1 MVFASPIFL
10 FAFMPLAVGLC
21 MLARWTKRPWVR
33 NGLLLLLSLA
43 FYAWGEP
50 MYVFL
55 MLGAILANYLLAFR
69 VRKSRLVFV
78 CAMALDLGLLAVFK
92 YLDLLI
98 SAANGLFRLNLP
110 GAHLAL
116 PIGISFYTFQILS
129 YVIDVRR
136 GDVPPARNLVDFAA
150 YVSMF
155 PQLIAGPIVRYVDVA
170 ADLRRLNGGIST
182 AAAGARRFCMGLAKK
197 VLLANTLASAADTAF
212 GMTGSLNF
220 GGAWAGLIAYALQI
234 YFDFSGY
241 SDMAI
246 GLGKMLGFSFPENF
260 RYPYV
265 SLSVKEFWRR
275 WHLSLSTW
283 FRDYLYIP
291 LGGSRR
297 GKGRTLLNLLIV
309 FALCGLWHGADW
321 TFLLWGLWH
330 GLFLCLE
337 RLSFMKKL
345 QEALPKWVRWCYT
358 ALVVLLG
365 WVLFRADN
373 LGMALQ
379 YAGNLFSL
387 EGVWI
392 SEVLTVQSGAAL
404 LAGIVCCLPLPRP
417 RQNALTETVYTLM
430 ALTLLAA
437 CALCLAGGTY
447 NPFIYFRF

>member
-1 MVFASPIFL
+1 
-10 FAFMPLAVGLC
+10 MPLAVGLC

-33 NGLLLLLSLA
+33 NGLLLLFSLA

-50 MYVFL
+50 TYVFL

-69 VRKSRLVFV
+69 MRESRLVFV
-78 CAMALDLGLLAVFK
+78 CAVALDLGMLAVFK

-170 ADLRRLNGGIST
+170 ADLRRLNGDIST

-309 FALCGLWHGADW
+309 FALCGLWHGANW

-365 WVLFRADN
+365 WVLFRADS
-373 LGMALQ
+373 LALALQ

-417 RQNALTETVYTLM
+417 RQNALTETVYTLI
-430 ALTLLAA
+430 ALALLAA

>member
-1 MVFASPIFL
+1 
-10 FAFMPLAVGLC
+10 MPLAVGLC

-33 NGLLLLLSLA
+33 NGLLLLFSLV

-50 MYVFL
+50 AYVFL

-69 VRKSRLVFV
+69 VRESRLVFV
-78 CAMALDLGLLAVFK
+78 CAVALDLGLLAVFK

-170 ADLRRLNGGIST
+170 ADLRRMNGDIST

-365 WVLFRADN
+365 WVLFRADS
-373 LGMALQ
+373 LALALQ

-417 RQNALTETVYTLM
+417 RQNALTETVYTLI
-430 ALTLLAA
+430 ALAILAA

>member
-1 MVFASPIFL
+1 
-10 FAFMPLAVGLC
+10 MPLAVGLC

-33 NGLLLLLSLA
+33 NGLLLLFSLA

-78 CAMALDLGLLAVFK
+78 CAVALDLGLLAVFK

-170 ADLRRLNGGIST
+170 ADLRRLNGDIST

-337 RLSFMKKL
+337 RLSFIKKL
-345 QEALPKWVRWCYT
+345 QEALPKWVRWCYA

>member
-1 MVFASPIFL
+1 
-10 FAFMPLAVGLC
+10 MPLAVGLC
-21 MLARWTKRPWVR
+21 MLARLTKRPWVR
-33 NGLLLLLSLA
+33 NGLLLLFSLA

-50 MYVFL
+50 TYVFL

-69 VRKSRLVFV
+69 VRESRLVFV
-78 CAMALDLGLLAVFK
+78 CAVALDLGMLAVFK

-170 ADLRRLNGGIST
+170 ADLRRLNGDIST

-309 FALCGLWHGADW
+309 FALCGLWHGANW

-417 RQNALTETVYTLM
+417 RQNALTETVYTLI
-430 ALTLLAA
+430 ALALLAA

>member
-1 MVFASPIFL
+1 
-10 FAFMPLAVGLC
+10 MPLAVGLC

-33 NGLLLLLSLA
+33 NGLLLLFSLA

-78 CAMALDLGLLAVFK
+78 CAVALDLGLLAVFK

-170 ADLRRLNGGIST
+170 ADLRRLNGDIST

-283 FRDYLYIP
+283 FRDDLYIP

-417 RQNALTETVYTLM
+417 RQNALTETVYTLI

>member
-1 MVFASPIFL
+1 M
-10 FAFMPLAVGLC
+10 
-21 MLARWTKRPWVR
+21 
-33 NGLLLLLSLA
+33 
-43 FYAWGEP
+43 
-50 MYVFL
+50 
-55 MLGAILANYLLAFR
+55 
-69 VRKSRLVFV
+69 
-78 CAMALDLGLLAVFK
+78 
-92 YLDLLI
+92 
-98 SAANGLFRLNLP
+98 
-110 GAHLAL
+110 
-116 PIGISFYTFQILS
+116 
-129 YVIDVRR
+129 
-136 GDVPPARNLVDFAA
+136 
-150 YVSMF
+150 
-155 PQLIAGPIVRYVDVA
+155 
-170 ADLRRLNGGIST
+170 
-182 AAAGARRFCMGLAKK
+182 
-197 VLLANTLASAADTAF
+197 LLANTLASAADTAF

-309 FALCGLWHGADW
+309 FALCGLWHGANW

-365 WVLFRADN
+365 WVLFRADS
-373 LGMALQ
+373 LALALQ

-417 RQNALTETVYTLM
+417 RQNALTETVYTLI
-430 ALTLLAA
+430 ALALLAA

>member
-1 MVFASPIFL
+1 
-10 FAFMPLAVGLC
+10 

-33 NGLLLLLSLA
+33 NGLLLLFSLA

-78 CAMALDLGLLAVFK
+78 CAVALDLGLLAVFK

-170 ADLRRLNGGIST
+170 ADLRRLNGDIST

-246 GLGKMLGFSFPENF
+246 GLVKMLGFSFPENF

-321 TFLLWGLWH
+321 TFRLWGLWH

-358 ALVVLLG
+358 ALVALLG

>member
-1 MVFASPIFL
+1 
-10 FAFMPLAVGLC
+10 MPLAVGLC

-33 NGLLLLLSLA
+33 NGLLLLFSLA

-50 MYVFL
+50 TYVFL

-69 VRKSRLVFV
+69 VRESRLVFV
-78 CAMALDLGLLAVFK
+78 CAVALDLGMLAVFK

-170 ADLRRLNGGIST
+170 ADLRRLNGDIST

-246 GLGKMLGFSFPENF
+246 GLGKMLGFSFQENF
-260 RYPYV
+260 RYPSV

-309 FALCGLWHGADW
+309 FALCGLWHGANW

-365 WVLFRADN
+365 WVLFRADS
-373 LGMALQ
+373 LALALQ

-417 RQNALTETVYTLM
+417 RQNALTETVYTLI
-430 ALTLLAA
+430 ALALLAA

>member
-1 MVFASPIFL
+1 
-10 FAFMPLAVGLC
+10 MPLAVGLC

-33 NGLLLLLSLA
+33 NGLLLLFSLA

-50 MYVFL
+50 TYVFL

-69 VRKSRLVFV
+69 VRESRLVFV
-78 CAMALDLGLLAVFK
+78 CAVALDLGMLAVFK

-98 SAANGLFRLNLP
+98 SAANGLFRLNLS

-170 ADLRRLNGGIST
+170 ADLRRLNGDIST

-265 SLSVKEFWRR
+265 SMSVKEFWRR

-309 FALCGLWHGADW
+309 FALCGLWHGANW
-321 TFLLWGLWH
+321 TFLLW

-365 WVLFRADN
+365 WVLFRADS
-373 LGMALQ
+373 LALALQ

-417 RQNALTETVYTLM
+417 RQNALTETVYTLI
-430 ALTLLAA
+430 ALALLAA

>member
-1 MVFASPIFL
+1 
-10 FAFMPLAVGLC
+10 MPLAVGLC

-78 CAMALDLGLLAVFK
+78 CAVALDLGLLAVFK

-170 ADLRRLNGGIST
+170 ADLRRLNGDIST

-234 YFDFSGY
+234 YFAVSGY
-241 SDMAI
+241 PDMAI

-358 ALVVLLG
+358 ALVALLG

>member
-1 MVFASPIFL
+1 
-10 FAFMPLAVGLC
+10 MPLAVGLC

-33 NGLLLLLSLA
+33 NGLLLLFSLA

-50 MYVFL
+50 TYVFL

-69 VRKSRLVFV
+69 VRENRLVFV
-78 CAMALDLGLLAVFK
+78 CAVALDLGMLAVFK

-170 ADLRRLNGGIST
+170 ADLRRLNGDIST

-358 ALVVLLG
+358 ELVVLLG

-417 RQNALTETVYTLM
+417 RQNALTETVYTLI

>member
-1 MVFASPIFL
+1 
-10 FAFMPLAVGLC
+10 MPLAVGLC

-33 NGLLLLLSLA
+33 NGLLLLFSLA

-50 MYVFL
+50 TYVFL

-69 VRKSRLVFV
+69 VRESRLVFV
-78 CAMALDLGLLAVFK
+78 CAVALDLGMLAVFK

-170 ADLRRLNGGIST
+170 ADLRRLNGDIST

-309 FALCGLWHGADW
+309 FALCGLWHGANW

-365 WVLFRADN
+365 WVLFRADS
-373 LGMALQ
+373 LALALQ

-417 RQNALTETVYTLM
+417 RQNALTETVYTLI
-430 ALTLLAA
+430 ALALLAA

-447 NPFIYFRF
+447 NPFVYFRF

>member
-33 NGLLLLLSLA
+33 NGLLLLFSLA

-50 MYVFL
+50 TYVFL

-69 VRKSRLVFV
+69 VRESRLVFV
-78 CAMALDLGLLAVFK
+78 CAVALDLGMLAVFK

-170 ADLRRLNGGIST
+170 ADLRRLNGDIST

-309 FALCGLWHGADW
+309 FALCGLWHGANW

-365 WVLFRADN
+365 WVLFRADS
-373 LGMALQ
+373 LALALQ

-417 RQNALTETVYTLM
+417 RQNALTETVYTLI
-430 ALTLLAA
+430 ALALLAA

>member
-1 MVFASPIFL
+1 
-10 FAFMPLAVGLC
+10 MPLAVGLC

-33 NGLLLLLSLA
+33 NGLLLLFSLA

-50 MYVFL
+50 TYVFL

-69 VRKSRLVFV
+69 VRESRLVFV
-78 CAMALDLGLLAVFK
+78 CAVALDLGMLAVFK

-170 ADLRRLNGGIST
+170 ADLRRLNGDIST

-309 FALCGLWHGADW
+309 FALCGLWHGANW

-417 RQNALTETVYTLM
+417 RQNALTETVYTLI
-430 ALTLLAA
+430 ALALLAA

-447 NPFIYFRF
+447 NPFIYVRF

>member
-1 MVFASPIFL
+1 
-10 FAFMPLAVGLC
+10 MPLAVGLC

-33 NGLLLLLSLA
+33 NGLLLLFSLA

-50 MYVFL
+50 TYVFL

-69 VRKSRLVFV
+69 VRESRLVFV
-78 CAMALDLGLLAVFK
+78 CAVALDLGMLAVFK

-170 ADLRRLNGGIST
+170 ADLRRLNGDIST

-220 GGAWAGLIAYALQI
+220 GGAWAGLIAYALQS

-309 FALCGLWHGADW
+309 FALCGLWHGANW

-365 WVLFRADN
+365 WVLFRADS
-373 LGMALQ
+373 LALALQ

-417 RQNALTETVYTLM
+417 RQNALTETVYTLI
-430 ALTLLAA
+430 ALALLAA

>member
-1 MVFASPIFL
+1 
-10 FAFMPLAVGLC
+10 MPLAVGLC

-33 NGLLLLLSLA
+33 NGLLLLFSLA

-50 MYVFL
+50 TYVFL

-69 VRKSRLVFV
+69 VRESRLVFV
-78 CAMALDLGLLAVFK
+78 CAVALDLGMLAVFK

-170 ADLRRLNGGIST
+170 ADLRRLNGDIST

-309 FALCGLWHGADW
+309 FALCGLWHGANW

-365 WVLFRADN
+365 WVLFRADS
-373 LGMALQ
+373 LALALQ

-417 RQNALTETVYTLM
+417 RQNALTETVYTLI
-430 ALTLLAA
+430 ALALLAA

>member
-1 MVFASPIFL
+1 
-10 FAFMPLAVGLC
+10 MPLAVGLC

-33 NGLLLLLSLA
+33 NGLLLLFSLA

-50 MYVFL
+50 TYVFL

-69 VRKSRLVFV
+69 VRESRLVFV
-78 CAMALDLGLLAVFK
+78 CAVALDLGMLAVFK

-170 ADLRRLNGGIST
+170 ADLRRLNGDIST

-309 FALCGLWHGADW
+309 FALWHGANW

-365 WVLFRADN
+365 WVLFRADS
-373 LGMALQ
+373 LALALQ

-417 RQNALTETVYTLM
+417 RQNALTETVYTLI
-430 ALTLLAA
+430 ALALLAA

>member
-1 MVFASPIFL
+1 
-10 FAFMPLAVGLC
+10 MPLAVGLC

-170 ADLRRLNGGIST
+170 ADLRRLNGDIST

>member
-1 MVFASPIFL
+1 
-10 FAFMPLAVGLC
+10 MPLAVGLC

-33 NGLLLLLSLA
+33 NGLLLLFSLA

-50 MYVFL
+50 TYVFL

-69 VRKSRLVFV
+69 VRESRLVFV
-78 CAMALDLGLLAVFK
+78 CAVALDLGMLAVFK

-170 ADLRRLNGGIST
+170 ADLRRLNGDIST
-182 AAAGARRFCMGLAKK
+182 AAAGARRFCMGMAKK

-309 FALCGLWHGADW
+309 FALCGLWHGANW

-417 RQNALTETVYTLM
+417 RQNALTETVYTLI
-430 ALTLLAA
+430 ALALLAA

>member
-33 NGLLLLLSLA
+33 NGLLLLFSLA

-50 MYVFL
+50 TYVFL

-69 VRKSRLVFV
+69 VRESRLVFV
-78 CAMALDLGLLAVFK
+78 CAVALDLGMLAVFK

-170 ADLRRLNGGIST
+170 ADLRRLNGDIST

-309 FALCGLWHGADW
+309 FALCGLWHGANW

-365 WVLFRADN
+365 WVLFRADS
-373 LGMALQ
+373 LALALQ

-417 RQNALTETVYTLM
+417 RQNAMTETVYTLI
-430 ALTLLAA
+430 ALALLAA

>member
-1 MVFASPIFL
+1 
-10 FAFMPLAVGLC
+10 MPLAVGLC

-33 NGLLLLLSLA
+33 NGLLLLFSLA

-78 CAMALDLGLLAVFK
+78 CAVALDLGLLAVFK

-170 ADLRRLNGGIST
+170 ADLRRLNGDIST

-212 GMTGSLNF
+212 AMTGSLNF

-358 ALVVLLG
+358 ALVALLG

>member
-1 MVFASPIFL
+1 
-10 FAFMPLAVGLC
+10 
-21 MLARWTKRPWVR
+21 
-33 NGLLLLLSLA
+33 
-43 FYAWGEP
+43 
-50 MYVFL
+50 

-69 VRKSRLVFV
+69 VRESRLVFV
-78 CAMALDLGLLAVFK
+78 CAVALDLGMLAVFK

-170 ADLRRLNGGIST
+170 ADLRRLNGDIST

-309 FALCGLWHGADW
+309 FALCGLWHGANW

-365 WVLFRADN
+365 WVLFRADS
-373 LGMALQ
+373 LALALQ

-417 RQNALTETVYTLM
+417 RQNALTETVYTLI
-430 ALTLLAA
+430 ALALLAA

>member
-1 MVFASPIFL
+1 
-10 FAFMPLAVGLC
+10 MPLAVGLC

-33 NGLLLLLSLA
+33 NGLLLLFSLA

-50 MYVFL
+50 TYVFL

-69 VRKSRLVFV
+69 VRESRLVFV
-78 CAMALDLGLLAVFK
+78 CAVALDLGMLAVFK

-170 ADLRRLNGGIST
+170 ADLRRLNGDIST

-309 FALCGLWHGADW
+309 FALCGLWHGANW

-404 LAGIVCCLPLPRP
+404 LAVIVCCLPLPRP
-417 RQNALTETVYTLM
+417 RQNALTETVYTLI
-430 ALTLLAA
+430 ALALLAA

>member
-1 MVFASPIFL
+1 
-10 FAFMPLAVGLC
+10 MPLAVGLC

-33 NGLLLLLSLA
+33 NGLLLLFSLA

-50 MYVFL
+50 TYVFL

-69 VRKSRLVFV
+69 VRESRLVFV
-78 CAMALDLGLLAVFK
+78 CAVALDLGMLAVFK

-170 ADLRRLNGGIST
+170 ADLRRLNGDIST

-309 FALCGLWHGADW
+309 FALCGLWHGANW

-365 WVLFRADN
+365 WVLFRADS
-373 LGMALQ
+373 LALALQ

-417 RQNALTETVYTLM
+417 RQNALTETVYTLI
-430 ALTLLAA
+430 ALVLLAA

>member
-1 MVFASPIFL
+1 
-10 FAFMPLAVGLC
+10 MPLAVGLC

-33 NGLLLLLSLA
+33 NGLLLLFSLA

-50 MYVFL
+50 TYVFL

-69 VRKSRLVFV
+69 VRESRLVFV
-78 CAMALDLGLLAVFK
+78 CAVALDLGMLAVFK

-170 ADLRRLNGGIST
+170 ADLRRLNGDIST

-197 VLLANTLASAADTAF
+197 VLLANTLASVADTAF

-297 GKGRTLLNLLIV
+297 GKGHTLLNLLIV
-309 FALCGLWHGADW
+309 FALCGLWHGANW

-365 WVLFRADN
+365 WVLFRADS
-373 LGMALQ
+373 LALALQ

-417 RQNALTETVYTLM
+417 RQNALTETVYTLI
-430 ALTLLAA
+430 ALALLAA

>member
-1 MVFASPIFL
+1 
-10 FAFMPLAVGLC
+10 MPLAVGLC

-33 NGLLLLLSLA
+33 NGLLLLFSLA

-50 MYVFL
+50 TYVFL

-69 VRKSRLVFV
+69 VRESRLVFV
-78 CAMALDLGLLAVFK
+78 CAVALDLGILAVFK

-170 ADLRRLNGGIST
+170 ADLRRLNGDIST

-309 FALCGLWHGADW
+309 FALCGLWHGANW

-417 RQNALTETVYTLM
+417 RQNALTETVYTLI
-430 ALTLLAA
+430 ALALLAA

>member
-1 MVFASPIFL
+1 
-10 FAFMPLAVGLC
+10 MPLAVGLC

-33 NGLLLLLSLA
+33 NGLLLLFSLA

-50 MYVFL
+50 TYVFL

-69 VRKSRLVFV
+69 VRESRLVFV
-78 CAMALDLGLLAVFK
+78 CAVALDLGMLAVFK

-170 ADLRRLNGGIST
+170 ADLRRLNGDIST
-182 AAAGARRFCMGLAKK
+182 AAAGARRFCMGLAEK

-309 FALCGLWHGADW
+309 FALCGLWHGANW

-417 RQNALTETVYTLM
+417 RQNALTETVYTLI
-430 ALTLLAA
+430 ALALLAA

>member
-33 NGLLLLLSLA
+33 NGLLLLFSLA

-50 MYVFL
+50 TYVFL

-69 VRKSRLVFV
+69 VRESRLVFV
-78 CAMALDLGLLAVFK
+78 CAVALDLGMLAVFK

-170 ADLRRLNGGIST
+170 ADLRRLNGDIST

-309 FALCGLWHGADW
+309 FALCGLWHGANW

-379 YAGNLFSL
+379 YAGNLFAL

-417 RQNALTETVYTLM
+417 RQNALTETVYTLI
-430 ALTLLAA
+430 ALALLAA

>member
-1 MVFASPIFL
+1 
-10 FAFMPLAVGLC
+10 MPLAVGLC

-33 NGLLLLLSLA
+33 NGLLLLFSLA

-50 MYVFL
+50 TYVFL

-69 VRKSRLVFV
+69 VRESRLVFV
-78 CAMALDLGLLAVFK
+78 CAVALDLGMLAVFK

-170 ADLRRLNGGIST
+170 ADLRRLNGDIST

-234 YFDFSGY
+234 YFDFSGD

-309 FALCGLWHGADW
+309 FALCGLWHGANW

-417 RQNALTETVYTLM
+417 RQNALTETVYTLI
-430 ALTLLAA
+430 ALALLAA

>member
-33 NGLLLLLSLA
+33 NGLLLLFSLA

-50 MYVFL
+50 TYVFL

-69 VRKSRLVFV
+69 VRESRLVFV
-78 CAMALDLGLLAVFK
+78 CAVALDLGMLAVFK

-129 YVIDVRR
+129 YVVDVRR

-170 ADLRRLNGGIST
+170 ADLRRLNGDIST

-309 FALCGLWHGADW
+309 FALCGLWHGANW

-330 GLFLCLE
+330 GIFLCLE
-337 RLSFMKKL
+337 RLRFMKKL

-365 WVLFRADN
+365 WVLFRADS
-373 LGMALQ
+373 LALALQ

-430 ALTLLAA
+430 ALALLAA